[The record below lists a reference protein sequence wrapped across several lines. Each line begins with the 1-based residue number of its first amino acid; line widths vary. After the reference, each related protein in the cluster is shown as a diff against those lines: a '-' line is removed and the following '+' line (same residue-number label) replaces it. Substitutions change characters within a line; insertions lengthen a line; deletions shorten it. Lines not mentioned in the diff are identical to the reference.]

1 MLQRLSRA
9 TLSLLAIALCAP
21 SFAADTA
28 SRPWLD
34 ASKPAAERARA
45 VLAQMTREEKLK
57 LLNGDVELD
66 DIGTGV
72 NPCIGHIA
80 ANPRLGLPELCM
92 ADGPAGVSNGTTGVT
107 VFPAPM
113 MAASSWSPDLL
124 YRYGVALG
132 AEHAGKRHNVVL
144 APTINIARSPR
155 WGRLAETLSEDPLLT
170 ARLGTAII
178 QGVQTHPIMAD
189 AKHFA
194 AYNQETDRFG
204 DAPGYSAVD
213 VQVGQRALHEIYY
226 PAFKAAV
233 QEGKVGSVMCAYNRI
248 NGVYA
253 CENAQGFDVLRKDW
267 GFDGFIVADWYFGH
281 RSLLPSVKA
290 GLDISMPGGKN
301 PFGFEEFYGA
311 PLTAAAEDGRVTD
324 RDIDRLALSV
334 LTPMFRLGLVDHPLP
349 REVKADV
356 RTPEHTAL
364 AREIAE
370 CGTVL
375 LKNDRD
381 VLPLSPSLKTLA
393 VIGDDAGANVSATER
408 YGGFVNYPGMR
419 IVTPLDGLQRRAP
432 RTTQINY
439 APGTAGIK
447 PLPLMEGSALQG
459 QGWTARYY
467 ANNDFAGAPA
477 ITRTEATIDMIDKV
491 PESLPKPFSAR
502 WSATLVPK
510 SSGLYRFSV
519 TGGSDLR
526 LFVDGVEIATTWK
539 QSFSGTSHGI
549 AQLTAGKAVRLR
561 VDYASGAGL
570 SHPGVRL
577 GWEPASDS
585 KILAAVEVARK
596 AEVALVFVGDHVS
609 EGMDRTS
616 LSLPGDQDALI
627 AAVAAV
633 NPRTVVVLNTV
644 GPVTMPWLNQVAG
657 VVQGWYPGEEA
668 GSAIAAV
675 LYGDVDATGRLTV
688 TFPRGEDH
696 PLLLSQARFP
706 GVNAQADYDDGLL
719 VGYRGYHATGEQ
731 PLFPFGYGLS
741 YTRFALSE
749 FALKPVAGQQV
760 PGASVRVANIGK
772 RAGTQT
778 VQLYLTYPA
787 SAGEPPR
794 QLVGFAQATL
804 APGASAVVE
813 IPVSADA
820 GRIWDAAANGW
831 KRPAGGYLLEVGTS
845 SADIVDART
854 F

>member
-1 MLQRLSRA
+1 MPKRPLRA
-9 TLSLLAIALCAP
+9 TLSLLALALCAP
-21 SFAADTA
+21 AIAADPA
-28 SRPWLD
+28 SRPWMD

-45 VLAQMTREEKLK
+45 VLAQMTTEEKLK

-66 DIGTGV
+66 DIGTGI

-113 MAASSWSPDLL
+113 MTASSWSPDLL

-170 ARLGTAII
+170 AKLGTAII
-178 QGVQTHPIMAD
+178 QGVQSHPIMAD

-204 DAPGYSAVD
+204 DAPGYNAVD
-213 VQVGQRALHEIYY
+213 VQVGERALHEIYY
-226 PAFKAAV
+226 PAFKSAV

-248 NGVYA
+248 NGHYA
-253 CENAQGFDVLRKDW
+253 CENAQTFGTLRKEW

-281 RSLLPSVKA
+281 RSLLPAVKA
-290 GLDISMPGGKN
+290 GMDISMPGGKN
-301 PFGFEEFYGA
+301 PFGFEDFYGA
-311 PLTAAAEDGRVTD
+311 PLVAAVKDGSVTTS
-324 RDIDRLALSV
+324 DIDGMALNV

-356 RTPEHTAL
+356 RTPEHKAL

-370 CGTVL
+370 RGTVL
-375 LKNDRD
+375 LKNDRG
-381 VLPLSPSLKTLA
+381 VLPLSPTLKTLA

-408 YGGFVNYPGMR
+408 YGGFVNYPGME
-419 IVTPLDGLQRRAP
+419 IVTPLGGLQRRAP
-432 RTTQINY
+432 KGTTVKY
-439 APGTAGIK
+439 SLGTAGIK
-447 PLPLMEGSALQG
+447 PLPVMEASALQG
-459 QGWTARYY
+459 KGWTARYY
-467 ANNDFAGAPA
+467 ANNDFSGAPA
-477 ITRTEATIDMIDKV
+477 ITRSEATIDMIDKV
-491 PESLPKPFSAR
+491 PETLPKPFSAR
-502 WSATLVPK
+502 WNATLVPK
-510 SSGLYRFSV
+510 DSGLYRFSI

-526 LFVDGVEIATTWK
+526 LFVDGVEIAKIWK

-549 AQLTAGKAVRLR
+549 AQLTAGKAVQLR

-585 KILAAVEVARK
+585 KIAAAVEVARK
-596 AEVALVFVGDHVS
+596 ADVALLFVGDHVS

-616 LSLPGDQDALI
+616 LALPGDQDALI

-633 NPRTVVVLNTV
+633 NPKTVVVLNTV
-644 GPVTMPWLNQVAG
+644 GPVTMPWLGQVAG

-668 GSAIAAV
+668 GNAIAAV
-675 LYGDVDATGRLTV
+675 LYGDVDATGRLTI

-706 GVNAQADYDDGLL
+706 GTNAQADYDDGLL
-719 VGYRGYHATGEQ
+719 VGYRGYHATGDT

-741 YTRFALSE
+741 YTTFALSD
-749 FALKPVAGQQV
+749 FALKPVSGQHV
-760 PGASVRVANIGK
+760 PSARVRVTNTGK

-804 APGASAVVE
+804 AAGASTVVE
-813 IPVSADA
+813 ISVSADA
-820 GRIWDAAANGW
+820 GKIWDTAAKGW
-831 KRPAGGYLLEVGTS
+831 MQPAGSYRLEVGTS
-845 SADIVDART
+845 SADIVAAKD

>member
-1 MLQRLSRA
+1 MLKTYGVVGLW
-9 TLSLLAIALCAP
+9 LGLAA
-21 SFAADTA
+21 SSAAEVTGSQTWRDA
-28 SRPWLD
+28 SR
-34 ASKPAAERARA
+34 PAAERARA
-45 VLAQMTREEKLK
+45 VLAQMTQEEKLK

-80 ANPRLGLPELCM
+80 ANLRLGLPELCM

-113 MAASSWSPDLL
+113 MGASSWSADLM

-178 QGVQTHPIMAD
+178 RGVQTHPIMAD

-204 DAPGYSAVD
+204 DAPGYNAVD

-233 QEGKVGSVMCAYNRI
+233 QDGKVGSVMCAYNRI

-253 CENAQGFDVLRKDW
+253 CENAQGFNVLRKDW

-290 GLDISMPGGKN
+290 GMDISMPGGKN
-301 PFGFEEFYGA
+301 PFGFEDFYGA
-311 PLTAAAEDGRVTD
+311 PLSAAVKDGSVTGG
-324 RDIDRLALSV
+324 DIDRLALNV

-356 RTPEHTAL
+356 RTPEHKAL

-370 CGTVL
+370 RGTVL
-375 LKNDRD
+375 LKNEHG

-408 YGGFVNYPGMR
+408 YGGFVNYPGMQ

-432 RTTQINY
+432 KTTKVSY
-439 APGTAGIK
+439 SLGTAGIK
-447 PLPLMEGSALQG
+447 PLPLMDGAELQG
-459 QGWTARYY
+459 KGWTARYY
-467 ANNDFAGAPA
+467 ANSDFAGAPA
-477 ITRTEATIDMIDKV
+477 ITRTEVSIDMIDKV
-491 PESLPKPFSAR
+491 PETLPKPFSAR
-502 WSATLVPK
+502 WNATLVPK
-510 SSGLYRFSV
+510 HSGLYRFSV

-526 LFVDGVEIATTWK
+526 LFADGVEIAKTWK

-549 AQLTAGKAVRLR
+549 VTLQAGKAVQLR

-577 GWEPASDS
+577 GWEPAGDA
-585 KILAAVEVARK
+585 KIAAAVDIARK
-596 AEVALVFVGDHVS
+596 ADVALVFVGDHVS

-627 AAVAAV
+627 AAVAAA

-644 GPVTMPWLNQVAG
+644 GPVTMPWLDQVAG

-668 GSAIAAV
+668 GNAIAAV

-706 GVNAQADYDDGLL
+706 GTNAQADYDDGLL
-719 VGYRGYHATGEQ
+719 VGYRGYHATGDT

-741 YTRFALSE
+741 YTTFALSE
-749 FALKPVAGQQV
+749 FALKPTAGQHV
-760 PGASVRVANIGK
+760 PSASVRVTNTGK

-804 APGASAVVE
+804 DPGASTVVE
-813 IPVSADA
+813 IPVPADA
-820 GRIWDAAANGW
+820 GRIWDVTTNGW
-831 KRPAGGYLLEVGTS
+831 KQPVGTYRLEVGTS
-845 SADIVDART
+845 SADIVSSKS